1 MATLSNRQ
9 KQILAET
16 GAFKLIKRRKKDRL
30 WYEVEFN
37 SRMSKYDADLK
48 NVNEQVRDL
57 FDPLRN
63 KGGRWGTHWKFS
75 NRKDAEQMYTIAVL
89 KFS

>member
-1 MATLSNRQ
+1 MAMSNRQ

-16 GAFKLIKRRKKDRL
+16 GAFKLVRRRKKDRL

-37 SRMSKYDADLK
+37 SYAPRYTADEHNLY
-48 NVNEQVRDL
+48 EQVRDF

-63 KGGRWGTHWKFS
+63 KGGRWGTHWKYS

>member
-9 KQILAET
+9 KQLLAET
-16 GAFKLIKRRKKDRL
+16 GAFKLYKRRKKDRL
-30 WYEVEFN
+30 WYEIEFN
-37 SRMSKYDADLK
+37 SWDHKYSTDRN
-48 NVNEQVRDL
+48 NVYEQVRDF

-63 KGGRWGTHWKFS
+63 KGGRWGSHWKFS
-75 NRKDAEQMYTIAVL
+75 NRKDAEQMYTTALL